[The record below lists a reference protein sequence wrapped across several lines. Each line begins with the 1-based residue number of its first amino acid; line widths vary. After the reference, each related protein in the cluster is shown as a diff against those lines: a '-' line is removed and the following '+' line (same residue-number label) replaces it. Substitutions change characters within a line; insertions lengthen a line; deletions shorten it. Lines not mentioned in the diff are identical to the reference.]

1 MASSAGNHTSRR
13 LNPVQFVAIL
23 AAIAL
28 VSTLLGAL
36 AAGFALPAAGA
47 GGAIVK
53 AVPATFR
60 ELPSD
65 MEVIEPAEESR
76 MLNSD
81 GSVMARFFAERR
93 TVVQSEQIAP
103 IMKNAI
109 IAIEDRRFYTHHGI
123 DPDGM
128 ARALVNNLTS
138 GGTQGA
144 STITQQYVKNMLL
157 EKGLQAGDQDL
168 IDEATEFSVER
179 KLREARYAIALETKL
194 TKDEILTGYLNL
206 ATFGVNLYGV
216 EAAARTYFSKSAA
229 DLTPAEAALL
239 AGAVQQPS
247 LFDPLVNPQESQ
259 DRRDIVLGEMLDEG
273 FITQAEYN
281 EAIALPIEEML
292 NPSFAVAGCGGAG
305 SGAYFCRF
313 AVETFLAD
321 ETFGADRAE
330 REHLLNTGGLT
341 LRTTL
346 SRQDQ
351 DAAVAAVNGRV
362 PVGDGSGLNVALS
375 SVVPQNGYIVAMAQ
389 NTPYG
394 TATESNPTATEVS
407 FNADTAHGGGM
418 GFQAGSTFKVF
429 TLVQWFYESRS
440 AYEVV
445 GGRGN
450 TFPTGSFRCGG
461 QPIYTET
468 WTPGESNQGKAGAYS
483 VLDATR
489 LSVNQAFGDMAT
501 KVDFCQIFE
510 RAKAMGI
517 TDPEG
522 NAVISVPGNII
533 GSSEVTPLE
542 LTAAYGTL
550 ANNGTLCSPMALLEV
565 EDRDGNIL
573 KTYQPDCAGVI
584 DSTVAKQV
592 TNVLYK
598 AYQSQPY
605 QIGRP
610 YAGKSGT
617 TDENASVWF
626 VGYTPQ
632 LSTAIWAGVA
642 TNPMRP
648 GQNLMIN
655 GEYFDY
661 IYGGPF
667 LGQTWANYMVNALE
681 GQEVQGFEDVF
692 IGNQPV
698 VQPTPT
704 ADAAAAQ
711 PGATTRGDST
721 QGGGTADPAATNTG
735 G

>member
-1 MASSAGNHTSRR
+1 MASSAGKRTSRR
-13 LNPVQFVAIL
+13 LNPVQFVAII

-47 GGAIVK
+47 GGAIIK

-81 GSVMARFFAERR
+81 GNVVARFFAERR

-138 GGTQGA
+138 GDTQGA

-168 IDEATEFSVER
+168 IDEATEFSAER

-216 EAAARTYFSKSAA
+216 EAASRTYFSKSAA

-239 AGAVQQPS
+239 AGTVQQPS
-247 LFDPLVNPQESQ
+247 LFDPLVNPEESQ
-259 DRRDIVLGEMLDEG
+259 NRRNVVLGEMREEG

-281 EAIALPIEEML
+281 EAVATPIEEML
-292 NPSFAVAGCGGAG
+292 NPSYAVAGCGGAG
-305 SGAYFCRF
+305 SAAYFCRF
-313 AVETFLAD
+313 AIETFLAD

-341 LRTTL
+341 LRTSL

-394 TATESNPTATEVS
+394 PATEANPTATEVS
-407 FNADTAHGGGM
+407 FNADSAHGGGM
-418 GFQAGSTFKVF
+418 GFQAGSTFKMF

-440 AYEVV
+440 AYEAV

-450 TFPTGSFRCGG
+450 TFPNGSFKCGG
-461 QPIYTET
+461 QPIYTEP
-468 WTPGESNQGKAGAYS
+468 WSPGESNQGKAGAYS

-522 NAVISVPGNII
+522 NTVLTVPGNII

-550 ANNGTLCSPMALLEV
+550 ADHGTL
-565 EDRDGNIL
+565 
-573 KTYQPDCAGVI
+573 
-584 DSTVAKQV
+584 
-592 TNVLYK
+592 
-598 AYQSQPY
+598 
-605 QIGRP
+605 
-610 YAGKSGT
+610 
-617 TDENASVWF
+617 
-626 VGYTPQ
+626 
-632 LSTAIWAGVA
+632 
-642 TNPMRP
+642 
-648 GQNLMIN
+648 
-655 GEYFDY
+655 
-661 IYGGPF
+661 
-667 LGQTWANYMVNALE
+667 
-681 GQEVQGFEDVF
+681 
-692 IGNQPV
+692 
-698 VQPTPT
+698 
-704 ADAAAAQ
+704 
-711 PGATTRGDST
+711 
-721 QGGGTADPAATNTG
+721 
-735 G
+735 